1 MSQKK
6 TTEEFIEKAKKIH
19 GSKYDYSKVNYVNN
33 KIKVEIMC
41 PEHGSFFQTPHNH
54 LSLKRGC
61 SECSGNRKSSTEQ
74 FIEKARKIHGN
85 KYDYSKVNYANNHT
99 KVEIIC
105 PEHGSFFQMPNNH
118 VLLKR
123 GCPICGVKSS
133 AKAKESNTEEFI
145 EKAKKIHGSKY
156 DYSKVNYIDNKTKVE
171 IICPKHGSFFQTPGG
186 HLQGHGCC
194 YCNTSR
200 GEKAVENFLIE
211 NKIQFNSQKKFS
223 DCRDK
228 YSLPFDFYLPELN
241 IIIEYNGIQHYESV
255 EHFGGEKKL
264 HLQRH
269 HDWLKRKYCKDNN
282 ITLITI
288 SYNENVEEALKNILE
303 N

>member
-6 TTEEFIEKAKKIH
+6 TTEQFIEEARKIH

-33 KIKVEIMC
+33 KIKVEIIC

-74 FIEKARKIHGN
+74 FIEKAKKIHGN
-85 KYDYSKVNYANNHT
+85 
-99 KVEIIC
+99 
-105 PEHGSFFQMPNNH
+105 
-118 VLLKR
+118 
-123 GCPICGVKSS
+123 
-133 AKAKESNTEEFI
+133 
-145 EKAKKIHGSKY
+145 KY

-288 SYNENVEEALKNILE
+288 SYNENVEEALKNILK
-303 N
+303 NQILIF